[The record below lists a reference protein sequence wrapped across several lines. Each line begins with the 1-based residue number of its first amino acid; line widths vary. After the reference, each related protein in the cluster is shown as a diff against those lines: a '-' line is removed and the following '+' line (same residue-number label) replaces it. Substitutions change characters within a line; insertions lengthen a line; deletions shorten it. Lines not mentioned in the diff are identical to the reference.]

1 MSTPPKKSILVSY
14 ESSAKR
20 VFVVLI
26 SKVLYALIFFM
37 FRNSF
42 ICAGRGLEQNLN
54 DDHDCKVL

>member
-1 MSTPPKKSILVSY
+1 MSTPLKKLILVSY
-14 ESSAKR
+14 ESSAKG

-42 ICAGRGLEQNLN
+42 MCAGSGLEQNLH
-54 DDHDCKVL
+54 DDHECKVL